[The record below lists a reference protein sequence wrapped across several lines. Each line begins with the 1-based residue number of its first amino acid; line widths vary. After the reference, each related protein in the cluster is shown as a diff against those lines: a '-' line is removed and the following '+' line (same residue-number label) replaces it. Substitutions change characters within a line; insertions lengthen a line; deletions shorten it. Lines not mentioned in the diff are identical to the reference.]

1 MREQRADSEKPWREL
16 LRESFDFVQAE
27 GGLFALDLEYYTDR
41 KRKRARCYRLLWTNR
56 LAAETKAGRLLHR
69 ESGILRAGP
78 MSETM
83 SAVAEALLA
92 LRQMREL
99 QTRRPKRTAA

>member
-1 MREQRADSEKPWREL
+1 MTKRDSKLEKPWREL
-16 LRESFDFVQAE
+16 LRESIDFVQAE
-27 GGLFALDLEYYTDR
+27 GGLFALDLEYYIDR
-41 KRKRARCYRLLWTNR
+41 KRKFASCYRLLWTNR
-56 LAAETKAGRLLHR
+56 LAAETKAGRLLHH

-83 SAVAEALLA
+83 SAVAEVLIA

-99 QTRRPKRTAA
+99 QTRRPKRAAA

>member
-1 MREQRADSEKPWREL
+1 MTKRPPEPEKPWREL

-56 LAAETKAGRLLHR
+56 LDAETKAGRLVRH
-69 ESGILRAGP
+69 EGGVLRTGP
-78 MSETM
+78 ISETM
-83 SAVAEALLA
+83 SAVAEALTE
-92 LRQMREL
+92 LRQIRER
-99 QTRRPKRTAA
+99 QPVATKRAAA

>member
-1 MREQRADSEKPWREL
+1 MKSERADPEKPWREL

-41 KRKRARCYRLLWTNR
+41 KRRRVRCYRLLWTNR
-56 LAAETKAGRLLHR
+56 LGAETKAGRLVR
-69 ESGILRAGP
+69 NEGGVLRTGP

-83 SAVAEALLA
+83 SAVAEVLAA
-92 LRQMREL
+92 LRQVREE
-99 QTRRPKRTAA
+99 QRRPLKRAAA